1 MVITHETTDEFRYGR
16 QIGKI
21 AFGQRREVC
30 VTDLGDQ
37 ARGGW
42 TKRES
47 PYITDEG

>member
-37 ARGGW
+37 ARGWDG
-42 TKRES
+42 R
-47 PYITDEG
+47 